1 MENKHIKVYRM
12 KDIKPVQVVYFVS
25 EEEKY
30 AKKMV
35 RYSRGPIEGKN
46 FFYRKR
52 RCEYCERVFDGMN
65 VIEILNLGAKLPKM
79 CSDCCDMKNGT
90 FNYLHLNK

>member
-1 MENKHIKVYRM
+1 M

-30 AKKMV
+30 AKRMV

-52 RCEYCERVFDGMN
+52 RCEYCERVFDGMG
-65 VIEILNLGAKLPKM
+65 VIEISNPGVLQSRM
-79 CSDCCDMKNGT
+79 CSDCYDMKNGT
-90 FNYLHLNK
+90 HNYLHLSR

>member
-1 MENKHIKVYRM
+1 M
-12 KDIKPVQVVYFVS
+12 KEIKPVKVVYFVP

-30 AKKMV
+30 VKKMV

-52 RCEYCERVFDGMN
+52 RCEYCERCFDGMG
-65 VIEILNLGAKLPKM
+65 VIEVSNPIIKM

-90 FNYLHLNK
+90 FNYLHLNR